1 MCRASRRSLMQRHA
15 ITTQA
20 TPFNRCR
27 MGRKTS
33 IDISDKAMP
42 FIQFLV
48 DPVWKP
54 MFRTF
59 AELELSFVFV
69 ENTTW
74 REKNIEE
81 HRSTSGLLYSEQFHV
96 VFASDYSSDHHFVHL
111 SRQWTS
117 VVEHRRWLR
126 SVCPNVRM
134 HLLGDTT
141 ISDRLVCIPKLHSN
155 DTRMK
160 ETGLSRNLPRVAS
173 SIASSY
179 WLRLM

>member
-1 MCRASRRSLMQRHA
+1 MCRASRKSLMQRHA

-33 IDISDKAMP
+33 IDVSDKAMP
-42 FIQFLV
+42 FIQFLA

-54 MFRTF
+54 TFRTF
-59 AELELSFVFV
+59 VGLELSFVFV

-74 REKNIEE
+74 RETSIEE
-81 HRSTSGLLYSEQFHV
+81 DRSKIDLLYSEQFHV
-96 VFASDYSSDHHFVHL
+96 IFASDYSSDHHLVHL

-126 SVCPNVRM
+126 SICPNVRM

-141 ISDRLVCIPKLHSN
+141 ISDRLVYIPKLHPNGTS
-155 DTRMK
+155 MK
-160 ETGLSRNLPRVAS
+160 ETGLSRSLPRVAS